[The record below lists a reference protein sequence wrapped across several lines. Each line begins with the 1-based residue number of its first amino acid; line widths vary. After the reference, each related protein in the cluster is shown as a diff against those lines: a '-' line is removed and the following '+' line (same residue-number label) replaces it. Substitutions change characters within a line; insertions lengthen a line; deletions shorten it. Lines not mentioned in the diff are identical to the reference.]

1 MNGKIFATMA
11 MVLLTL
17 AASAQAAPTEKTR
30 PVAQAKLAEILK
42 SAPALPRGIVGEL
55 GIKAHL
61 IDFIDC
67 TRADDPHDFRDQG
80 TSKVASGPAG
90 TYRVTAPHRHAFF
103 SYAYR
108 TAGADQP
115 VLLVIEYPDDAQRMI
130 SFMTHDSMR
139 ATLPHLSFSQETG
152 VYTGDPYP
160 LTNKMQYFTLVSWPQ
175 DDWSP
180 LIVFNFGRAGGA
192 GAASRI
198 WVYAIDE
205 LPPLKVNAPDPAKE
219 RVLGAFFPLLFL
231 AQRDNFGWQSPRSVE
246 HMVDYFKFIG
256 VNRVTAEVYGNQT
269 WGAMCTVPAWDAD
282 DKGNLEDVL
291 RRMDAKG
298 GMGFIAGIVAPG
310 MYGRVTAGGRDVA
323 TLPPKEFQAVM
334 LKGFDE
340 LIERYGKYKSFKGFA
355 LGSMETIGFYDMVQ
369 AKGAAAGVVAHIKA
383 RRPDLDVMTF
393 VGNPYLQHPYFDGE
407 HGPTTWDVISK
418 WEQAGGGDWSAFLAG
433 EILAD
438 FTQWR
443 HVPAELEKVAGLQVC
458 EQYAPDDCVVHPL
471 YRQEPRAML
480 YADTERSQARSDL
493 YRTPYAAIFGTF
505 TEGWIGLHKNLN
517 FWYTKPWT
525 APELNPAGEFG
536 TAAWALAEG
545 QHDRLAITA
554 GGWSVKYFGLDL
566 AMRRFA
572 KAFRALPPVE
582 MTEVPAGMDF
592 VKAWWAI
599 FQGKRYISL
608 QNLTPFAVD
617 AEADSK
623 RVRLEPYELAALVDD
638 GNSAPKVVGGDC
650 PGYEN
655 WLRLRYKSF
664 ASAVKELAAINR
676 DAVPEAYEKLAA
688 TQWPP
693 QPAGSL
699 YAADMA
705 LSWGLSNEIQLR
717 KDILQRPEMKAA
729 KLSAAPPMNGNLDAW
744 PKEATDIRAESGEYL
759 AGHIFFPNSW
769 TGPKDLSARI
779 RLGHDGKSLYLGV
792 EVRDNVL
799 EKGDGFRFSV
809 SKSGYAE
816 WRSQSVKPDYNWLIE
831 VPFDKPQTSGGGQNG
846 FTYIC
851 RRTADGY
858 VVEGSVP
865 LSSLGLKPGAA
876 MGLLLVISDSDLTP
890 NLANQPWAHKQEF
903 LYPHKPNFPYWDDAR
918 NCGKLIIE

>member
-1 MNGKIFATMA
+1 MKSKMLAAMA
-11 MVLLTL
+11 IALLTL
-17 AASAQAAPTEKTR
+17 TAAASPTEKTR
-30 PVAQAKLAEILK
+30 PVPEAKLAEILK
-42 SAPALPRGIVGEL
+42 SAPALPGGIVGEL

-61 IDFIDC
+61 IDFVDC
-67 TRADDPHDFRDQG
+67 TRTDDPHDFRDQG
-80 TSKVASGPAG
+80 TSKVESGPAG

-108 TAGADQP
+108 TAGADKP

-139 ATLPHLSFSQETG
+139 PGIQHLSFSQETG
-152 VYTGDPYP
+152 VYTGAPYP

-175 DDWSP
+175 DNWSP
-180 LIVFNFGRAGGA
+180 LIVFNFGRTGGA

-198 WVYAIDE
+198 WAYAIDE
-205 LPPLKVNAPDPAKE
+205 LPPLEVNAPDPANE

-282 DKGNLEDVL
+282 DHGNLDDVL

-298 GMGFIAGIVAPG
+298 GMSFIAGIVAPG

-323 TLPPKEFQAVM
+323 TLPPEQFKAVM

-355 LGSMETIGFYDMVQ
+355 LGSMETIGFYDMLQ
-369 AKGAAAGVVAHIKA
+369 AKGAAAEVVAHIKA
-383 RRPDLDVMTF
+383 RRPNLDVMTF
-393 VGNPYLQHPYFDGE
+393 VGNPYLQTPYFDGQY
-407 HGPTTWDVISK
+407 GPTSWDVIAK
-418 WEQAGGGDWSAFLAG
+418 WERAGGGDWPAFLAG

-438 FTQWR
+438 FTKWR

-458 EQYAPDDCVVHPL
+458 EQYAPDDCVTHPL
-471 YRQEPRAML
+471 YRQEPRAMI

-493 YRTPYAAIFGTF
+493 FRTPYAAIFGTF
-505 TEGWIGLHKNLN
+505 TEGWIGLHKDLN

-525 APELNPAGEFG
+525 APELNPAGEFA

-582 MTEVPAGMDF
+582 MAEAPASMDF
-592 VKAWWAI
+592 VKARWAI
-599 FQGKRYISL
+599 FKGKRYSSL

-617 AEADSK
+617 VEADSTK
-623 RVRLEPYELAALVDD
+623 VRLGPCELATLVDD
-638 GNSAPKVVGGDC
+638 GTSAPKVVVARCAD
-650 PGYEN
+650 YEN
-655 WLRLRYKSF
+655 WLRSRCESF
-664 ASAVKELAAINR
+664 ARAVKELAAINR

-688 TQWPP
+688 IQWPP
-693 QPAGSL
+693 PAGAL

-717 KDILQRPEMKAA
+717 RDIVQRPEMKAA
-729 KLSAAPPMNGNLDAW
+729 KLPAAPPMNGNLDAW
-744 PKEATDIRAESGEYL
+744 PKEAADIRAEGGEYL

-799 EKGDGFRFSV
+799 EKGDSFRFSI
-809 SKSGYAE
+809 SKSGYAD
-816 WRSQSVKPDYNWLIE
+816 WRTQSVKPDYNWLIE
-831 VPFDKPQTSGGGQNG
+831 VPFDKPQTSGGGQDG
-846 FTYIC
+846 FTYVC
-851 RRTADGY
+851 RRTPAGY
-858 VVEGSVP
+858 VVEGSAP
-865 LSSLGLKPGAA
+865 LESLGLKPGGA
-876 MGLLLVISDSDLTP
+876 MGLLLVISDSDNTP
-890 NLANQPWAHKQEF
+890 NLAKESWSRKQEF

>member
-1 MNGKIFATMA
+1 MNGKILAAMA
-11 MVLLTL
+11 IVLLTL
-17 AASAQAAPTEKTR
+17 AARAPAAPTEKTR
-30 PVAQAKLAEILK
+30 PVPEAKMAELLK
-42 SAPALPRGIVGEL
+42 AAPPPRGGIVGEL

-80 TSKVASGPAG
+80 TSKIASGPAG

-108 TAGADQP
+108 TAGADRP
-115 VLLVIEYPDDAQRMI
+115 VLIVIEYPDDAQRMI

-139 ATLPHLSFSQETG
+139 PGIQHLSFSQETG
-152 VYTGDPYP
+152 VYTGEPYP

-175 DDWSP
+175 DNWSP

-205 LPPLKVNAPDPAKE
+205 LPPLEVNAPDPANE

-256 VNRVTAEVYGNQT
+256 VRRVTAEVYGNQT

-282 DKGNLEDVL
+282 DHGNLEDVL

-298 GMGFIAGIVAPG
+298 GMSFIAGIVAPG

-323 TLPPKEFQAVM
+323 ALPPEQFKAVM

-355 LGSMETIGFYDMVQ
+355 LGSMETIGFYDMLQ
-369 AKGAAAGVVAHIKA
+369 AKGAAAEIVAHIKA

-407 HGPTTWDVISK
+407 HGPTSWDVIAK
-418 WEQAGGGDWSAFLAG
+418 WEQAGGDWSAFLAD

-443 HVPAELEKVAGLQVC
+443 HVPAELKKIAGLQVC
-458 EQYAPDDCVVHPL
+458 EQYAPDDCVTHPL
-471 YRQEPRAML
+471 YRQEPRAMI

-493 YRTPYAAIFGTF
+493 FRTPYAAIFGTF
-505 TEGWIGLHKNLN
+505 TEGWIGLHKDLN

-525 APELNPAGEFG
+525 APELNPAGEFA
-536 TAAWALAEG
+536 TAAWSLAEG

-572 KAFRALPPVE
+572 KAFRALPPAE
-582 MTEVPAGMDF
+582 MADAPASMDF
-592 VKAWWAI
+592 VKARWAI
-599 FQGKRYISL
+599 FKGKRYVSL
-608 QNLTPFAVD
+608 QNRTPFAVD
-617 AEADSK
+617 VQADSRK
-623 RVRLEPYELAALVDD
+623 VRLGPYELAALVDD
-638 GNSAPKVVGGDC
+638 GNSAPKVAVGNCAD
-650 PGYEN
+650 YEN
-655 WLRLRYKSF
+655 WLRARHESF
-664 ASAVKELAAINR
+664 ARAVKELTAINR
-676 DAVPEAYEKLAA
+676 DAVPEAYDKLAA
-688 TQWPP
+688 TPWPP
-693 QPAGSL
+693 PAGAL
-699 YAADMA
+699 YAADVA

-717 KDILQRPEMKAA
+717 RDILRRPEMKAA

-744 PKEATDIRAESGEYL
+744 PREAADIRAEGGEYL

-799 EKGDGFRFSV
+799 EKGDTFRFSV
-809 SKSGYAE
+809 SKTGYAD
-816 WRSQSVKPDYNWLIE
+816 WRTQSVKADYNWWVEIPL
-831 VPFDKPQTSGGGQNG
+831 DKPQTSGGGQDG
-846 FTYIC
+846 FTYVC
-851 RRTADGY
+851 RRTPAGY
-858 VVEGSVP
+858 VVEGSAP
-865 LSSLGLKPGAA
+865 LESLGLKPGGA
-876 MGLLLVISDSDLTP
+876 MGLLLIISDSDNTP
-890 NLANQPWAHKQEF
+890 NLAPESWAHKQEF

>member
-160 LTNKMQYFTLVSWPQ
+160 LTKKMQYFTLVSWPQ

-383 RRPDLDVMTF
+383 RRPDLEVMTF

-443 HVPAELEKVAGLQVC
+443 HVPTELEKVAGLQVC

-592 VKAWWAI
+592 VKARWAI

-851 RRTADGY
+851 RRTAAGY

-865 LSSLGLKPGAA
+865 LASLGLKPGAA